1 MANKLQEL
9 LNEIRDPKLKQR
21 LTGSFEELRKTKKF
35 GLVFEEHLPELLPIY
50 SAKIRRH
57 SRVAR
62 KTGLLTETF
71 AVEEILNDVATI
83 RPEQSE
89 GGGPQNVPLDELVI
103 IKRFGEAIFPALRH
117 VESVLG
123 GGDAPHHTLIEA
135 DTRESHGALLT
146 SMPIPRDE

>member
-71 AVEEILNDVATI
+71 AVEEILTTL
-83 RPEQSE
+83 RQS
-89 GGGPQNVPLDELVI
+89 GPSKVKAAAHKTCP
-103 IKRFGEAIFPALRH
+103 
-117 VESVLG
+117 S
-123 GGDAPHHTLIEA
+123 
-135 DTRESHGALLT
+135 T
-146 SMPIPRDE
+146 SW